1 MYEVIFTRRIDPV
14 RPFDKRVDPDYLA
27 ADQEVEPT
35 GDFDALLG
43 DFWTENEGADEFV
56 AALRAWRHDTGPEA

>member
-1 MYEVIFTRRIDPV
+1 MH
-14 RPFDKRVDPDYLA
+14 PFDNSVDPDNLA

-43 DFWTENEGADEFV
+43 DFWPEDEGADEFV
-56 AALRAWRHDTGPEA
+56 AALRRWRHDDGPKA